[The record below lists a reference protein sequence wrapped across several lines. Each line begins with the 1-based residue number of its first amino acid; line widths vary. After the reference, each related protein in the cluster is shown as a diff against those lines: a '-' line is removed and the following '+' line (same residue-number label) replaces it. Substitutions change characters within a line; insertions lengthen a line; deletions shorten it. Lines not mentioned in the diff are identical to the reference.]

1 MQGNNLAMKNEH
13 WKQQNER
20 GTLLGMRILLLV
32 YRLFGSRVCK
42 GMLYP
47 VLVYFY
53 WSNKKLR
60 LALQTYYQQVRKH
73 QQSHQPSQPTVA
85 IRPFLNVRYF
95 GFGIV
100 DRLALWH
107 GRIDVNKSIKS
118 HNSEVLYHY
127 AEQSQKGGIILS
139 SHLGNFDL
147 CRGAG
152 KQRFKAKVNV
162 IVDIANAKKINQIL
176 SLVNQEYLVDFIAV
190 NEINISLAIQLK
202 EKIDAGE
209 FLVIAGDRVNDEQFS
224 NSVEVPFLGQP
235 AKFPIG
241 PYVLAK
247 VLECPIFT
255 LHCFANKKG
264 HYDVYFEQLFTRV
277 DFNKSDKQAKIHHY
291 ASLYATDLEKQCL
304 QYPEQWF
311 NFYNFWK

>member
-1 MQGNNLAMKNEH
+1 MKNEH

-60 LALQTYYQQVRKH
+60 LALQTYYQHVRNH
-73 QQSHQPSQPTVA
+73 QQNHRPSQSIVA

-107 GRIDVNKSIKS
+107 GRIDVNKSIKA

-162 IVDIANAKKINQIL
+162 IVDIENAKKINQIL

-209 FLVIAGDRVNDEQFS
+209 FIVIAGDRVNDEQFS

-255 LHCFANKKG
+255 LYCFANKKG
-264 HYDVYFEQLFTRV
+264 HYDVYFEQLFTSV
-277 DFNKSDKQAKIHHY
+277 DFSKADKKAKIHHY
-291 ASLYATDLEKQCL
+291 ASLYAADLEKQCL